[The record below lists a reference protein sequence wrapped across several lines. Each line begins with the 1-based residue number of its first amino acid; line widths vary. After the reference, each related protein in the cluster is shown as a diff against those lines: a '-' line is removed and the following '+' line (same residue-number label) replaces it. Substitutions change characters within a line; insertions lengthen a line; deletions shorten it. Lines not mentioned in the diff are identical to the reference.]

1 MAQDSYSSNLGF
13 LSCRD
18 QPAPVCHPND
28 VICGAGGRHS
38 KCSVDGRQ
46 PPRLCLLT
54 QLRRQQAGGM
64 HGGMH
69 GGMLLFPLCIPKIH
83 VNSSIPP
90 HVILLLTTFA
100 MSPHYRVGGA
110 LCGDYVCGVAIVS
123 TACSVHGLSGGLL
136 QEPVLPVP
144 WRNASFHVNLC
155 IPPHEM
161 MHSPLHSLNVRSF
174 DPIAGV
180 SHCWRR
186 LLVKHRRGG

>member
-1 MAQDSYSSNLGF
+1 MWRGAPASSLSHSGSDSSDAAGAFRFTGICARARTGRSADRQGVRAIGLRSECQGNASFHAEECTHSHEMMHSSACN
-13 LSCRD
+13 
-18 QPAPVCHPND
+18 
-28 VICGAGGRHS
+28 
-38 KCSVDGRQ
+38 
-46 PPRLCLLT
+46 PPFDHFCNVP
-54 QLRRQQAGGM
+54 
-64 HGGMH
+64 
-69 GGMLLFPLCIPKIH
+69 PLQG
-83 VNSSIPP
+83 
-90 HVILLLTTFA
+90 
-100 MSPHYRVGGA
+100 GGA
-110 LCGDYVCGVAIVS
+110 LCGDYVCAVAIVS